1 MADFVRRSELWTYDV
16 FPKVIG
22 TEKESTIHIRPFGGD
37 NFFPAG
43 SVHEAAITWL
53 DGGHIEHAPASA
65 FRKELD
71 VTANEEN
78 GLDISITFPH
88 EGNIA
93 SASRAKT
100 PTATRKAS
108 LSVSMP
114 SPVISSVCIRL
125 SAICICT
132 RTSPTERMTPRMLP
146 QPIAPAA
153 MIFLP

>member
-16 FPKVIG
+16 YPKVIG
-22 TEKESTIHIRPFGGD
+22 TEKESTIHIRPFGGE

-43 SVHEAAITWL
+43 SVHETAITWL

-78 GLDISITFPH
+78 GLDISITFPYA
-88 EGNIA
+88 NIA

-114 SPVISSVCIRL
+114 SPMISSVCIRL
-125 SAICICT
+125 SATCICT
-132 RTSPTERMTPRMLP
+132 RIFPTEHMTPRMLP
-146 QPIAPAA
+146 QPIVPTA

>member
-22 TEKESTIHIRPFGGD
+22 TEKESTIHIRPFGGE

-88 EGNIA
+88 EGEYRI
-93 SASRAKT
+93 R
-100 PTATRKAS
+100 TR
-108 LSVSMP
+108 
-114 SPVISSVCIRL
+114 IF
-125 SAICICT
+125 
-132 RTSPTERMTPRMLP
+132 PTERMTPRMLP
-146 QPIAPAA
+146 QPIVPTA

>member
-1 MADFVRRSELWTYDV
+1 MKFFRKGEDEMADFVRRSELWTYDV

-22 TEKESTIHIRPFGGD
+22 TEKESTIHIRPFGGE

-88 EGNIA
+88 EGEYRIRIEGENA
-93 SASRAKT
+93 DGDKKSFTFCVYAVSGASR
-100 PTATRKAS
+100 RYV
-108 LSVSMP
+108 SVYRRP
-114 SPVISSVCIRL
+114 AYAHEFFRR
-125 SAICICT
+125 SA
-132 RTSPTERMTPRMLP
+132 
-146 QPIAPAA
+146 
-153 MIFLP
+153 

>member
-88 EGNIA
+88 E
-93 SASRAKT
+93 
-100 PTATRKAS
+100 
-108 LSVSMP
+108 
-114 SPVISSVCIRL
+114 
-125 SAICICT
+125 
-132 RTSPTERMTPRMLP
+132 ERMTPRMSP
-146 QPIAPAA
+146 QLTVPTA

>member
-22 TEKESTIHIRPFGGD
+22 TEKESTIHIRPFGGE

-88 EGNIA
+88 EGEY
-93 SASRAKT
+93 R
-100 PTATRKAS
+100 
-108 LSVSMP
+108 
-114 SPVISSVCIRL
+114 IR
-125 SAICICT
+125 I
-132 RTSPTERMTPRMLP
+132 
-146 QPIAPAA
+146 
-153 MIFLP
+153 